1 MVAHLFGI
9 DCITVTTGLGYVF
22 LSDGLTSR
30 LAKCL
35 YKISLKY
42 PKQVWFLNQEDR
54 DIFVNAKIVSKNQTF
69 LLKGEGVDLSE
80 FCVQSINRKK
90 VFLLIARLLWDKGV
104 GEFVEAAN
112 ILKKEYPDSHFQIL
126 GFINVENP
134 SAISQ
139 RQMDLWIDMDIIEY
153 LGTTEDVRPY
163 IRDSTCIVLPS
174 YYREGIPRSL
184 MEAAAMGRPIITTN
198 SVGCKE
204 VVEDGVTGYLCE
216 VKSVDS
222 LVIAMR
228 KIIHADIMHL
238 EQMGMA
244 GRRKMER
251 EYDVNRIIGEYKRT
265 LTDRF
270 KA

>member
-9 DCITVTTGLGYVF
+9 DCIAVTTGLGYVF
-22 LSDGLTSR
+22 LSGGLISR

-54 DIFVNAKIVSKNQTF
+54 DIFVNAKIVSMNQTF
-69 LLKGEGVDLSE
+69 LLNGEGVDLSE
-80 FCVQSINRKK
+80 FCVQSINRRK

-104 GEFVEAAN
+104 GEFVETAK
-112 ILKKEYPDSHFQIL
+112 ILKKDYPDAHFQIL

-139 RQMDLWIDMDIIEY
+139 RQMDSWIDMDIIEY

-174 YYREGIPRSL
+174 YREGIPRTL
-184 MEAAAMGRPIITTN
+184 LEAAAMGRPVITTN
-198 SVGCKE
+198 SVGCRD
-204 VVEDGVTGYLCE
+204 VVEDGVTGYLCA
-216 VKSVDS
+216 VKNVDS
-222 LVIAMR
+222 LVVAMK
-228 KIIHADIMHL
+228 KIIHADIAHL

-251 EYDVNRIIGEYKRT
+251 EYDLNRVIGEYRRI